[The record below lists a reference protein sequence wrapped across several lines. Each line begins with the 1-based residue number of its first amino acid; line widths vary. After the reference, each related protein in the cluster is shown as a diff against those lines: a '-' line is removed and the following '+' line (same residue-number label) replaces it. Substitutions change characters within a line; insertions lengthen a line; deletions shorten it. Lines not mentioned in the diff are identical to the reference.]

1 MDPAEPALRLLLT
14 RTARDVERA
23 FDHALAGSGGSAST
37 WLILATLTAGGRRS
51 QRELAE
57 AIGLRGAT
65 LTHHLNAMEADG
77 LLTRRRDRADRRNHL
92 VELTEHGRTQFTRL
106 RAIAVDFDATLRTDI
121 PPAALAGLTQV
132 LAAVRA
138 NLTGRPERR
147 PRVPAP
153 VP

>member
-1 MDPAEPALRLLLT
+1 MEAVDPAEPALRQLFT

-23 FDHALAGSGGSAST
+23 FDDALASSGGSAST

-92 VELTEHGRTQFTRL
+92 VELTEPGRAQFTRL
-106 RAIAVDFDATLRTDI
+106 RAIAVDFDATLRANI
-121 PPAALAGLTQV
+121 SPAALAGLTQV
-132 LAAVRA
+132 LAAMRA
-138 NLTGRPERR
+138 NLTRD
-147 PRVPAP
+147 AA
-153 VP
+153 